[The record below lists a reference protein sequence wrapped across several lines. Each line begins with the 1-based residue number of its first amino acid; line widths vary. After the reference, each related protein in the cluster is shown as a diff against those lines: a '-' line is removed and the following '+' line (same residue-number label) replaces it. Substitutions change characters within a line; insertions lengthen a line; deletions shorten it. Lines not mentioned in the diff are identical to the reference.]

1 MVRAPSRTWRA
12 TGIEPR
18 PSDTRRNHTLKKN
31 RGRSMHEIDFDVR
44 YRNLYGSRAGY
55 LPAHREVVTLANRWL
70 KEQAAR
76 TTAELHPSVDA
87 FGRLLKEDGVVRM
100 LVNQMIKEV
109 PGSHRTV
116 DCVEELLAQ
125 LNHIV
130 TLAPRWQNEKTK
142 RHFFPMSVLFTYMMM
157 TPSGEAVFRNR
168 RLNDALRMV
177 LRAWCAYLDSPESL
191 HVLNYGD
198 HGWLNATSWRDNN
211 LDDFV
216 IPDPGGLHGGFCSF
230 NAFFHR
236 EIQPENRPL
245 AAPEDPR
252 VVVSANDGTIYR
264 VARDVALET
273 TFWIK
278 AQPYSVRDM
287 LAGHALASSFEG
299 GDVLQSY
306 LSGADYHRWHAPV
319 SGTIVGLNVIEGLMF
334 SNLAS
339 EGNDIKG
346 TGSQGYYTSVNTRGL
361 CMIEA
366 DHEPLGTVCVMP
378 VGITEISSIR
388 HTVELGQKVTKG
400 QELGRFSYGGSSLA
414 VLFQKGAINHFT
426 VCDPDNPALDGL
438 LQVNG
443 RIAIAN

>member
-1 MVRAPSRTWRA
+1 MR
-12 TGIEPR
+12 
-18 PSDTRRNHTLKKN
+18 
-31 RGRSMHEIDFDVR
+31 EIDFDVR
-44 YRNLYGSRAGY
+44 YRNLYGARAGY
-55 LPAHREVVTLANRWL
+55 LPANRGAITPANQWL
-70 KEQAAR
+70 KEQAASSS
-76 TTAELHPSVDA
+76 ADFHPSVEA
-87 FGRLLKEDGVVRM
+87 FRELLNEDGVVRM
-100 LVNQMIKEV
+100 LVSQMIEEV
-109 PGSHRTV
+109 PDDHRTV
-116 DCVEELLAQ
+116 DNVRELLQQ
-125 LNHIV
+125 LNYIT
-130 TLAPRWQNEKTK
+130 TLAPHWQDKKKK

-177 LRAWCAYLDSPESL
+177 LRAWCGYLDSAESR
-191 HVLNYGD
+191 HVLNDGK
-198 HGWLNATSWRDNN
+198 HGWLNKVSWEVNK

-216 IPDPGGLHGGFCSF
+216 VPDPTDPHGGFASF

-236 EIQPENRPL
+236 EIRPEKRPI
-245 AAPEDPR
+245 ADPDDDH

-287 LAGHALASSFEG
+287 LAGHPLTSSFEG

-319 SGTIVGLNVIEGLMF
+319 SGKIVGVDVVEGLMF

-346 TGSQGYYTSVNTRGL
+346 TGSQGYYTAVNTRGL
-361 CMIEA
+361 CFIEA
-366 DHEPLGTVCVMP
+366 DHKQLGIVCVMP
-378 VGITEISSIR
+378 VGITEISSIS
-388 HTVELGQKVTKG
+388 HSVKSGQHVIKG
-400 QELGRFSYGGSSLA
+400 QELGKFSYGGSSLA
-414 VLFQKGAINHFT
+414 LLFQKGAINHFT
-426 VCDPDNPALDGL
+426 AIDPDNPAVDGL

-443 RIAIAN
+443 RIAVAN